1 MKVLGI
7 VGSPHKNGMT
17 AKLVKKALK
26 GAREEGV
33 ETEILYLIDEEL
45 KYCEGCSGGCFQTL
59 KCVKDEKATLRSQRV
74 SSCDALVFGV
84 PVYCWQIN
92 GLSSLFIDKQRF
104 NTGSIVAPSTNTRPA
119 LGIAV
124 AGGSGTGCI
133 LALQSLYKYL
143 FNWSFRG
150 IDPLPVTRFN
160 FDEALELA
168 EKYGKHL
175 VQIARG
181 KKQFSSFG
189 EAIAY
194 YETLEFMK
202 YTPIDELHFIVKS
215 ILKVLENREEVND
228 LKEQLL
234 NELNLAEESLSI
246 GDRLNGAIHL
256 DNAYRIG
263 VKAWNI
269 ANSQ

>member
-7 VGSPHKNGMT
+7 VGSPHKDGMT
-17 AKLVKKALK
+17 SKLVKSALE
-26 GAREEGV
+26 GARKEGA
-33 ETEILYLIDEEL
+33 ETDIIYLIDEDL
-45 KYCEGCSGGCFQTL
+45 RYCEGCGGGCFRTF
-59 KCVKDEKATLRSQRV
+59 KCIWDDNATSRSKRV
-74 SSCDALVFGV
+74 DSCDALVFGV

-104 NTGSIVAPSTNTRPA
+104 STGSIIGPSSNTRPA
-119 LGIAV
+119 LGITV

-133 LALQSLYKYL
+133 LALQTLYKYF

-160 FDEALELA
+160 YEEALELA
-168 EKYGKHL
+168 REYGKHL
-175 VQIARG
+175 VQVARE
-181 KKQFSSFG
+181 KKPFSSFG

-194 YETLEFMK
+194 FETLEYMD

-215 ILKVLENREEVND
+215 ILRSLGERVTEE
-228 LKEQLL
+228 LKE
-234 NELNLAEESLSI
+234 ELVLAEKALKV

-256 DNAYRIG
+256 DRAYRIG
-263 VKAWNI
+263 VNVWNTSK
-269 ANSQ
+269 NKS

>member
-7 VGSPHKNGMT
+7 VGSPHKEGMT
-17 AKLVKKALK
+17 AKLVSMALT
-26 GAREEGV
+26 GAKEEGA
-33 ETEILYLIDEEL
+33 ETEMLYLVDEDL
-45 KYCEGCSGGCFQTL
+45 RYCEGCGGGCFQTL
-59 KCVKDEKATLRSQRV
+59 KCVKDEKATERSKRV
-74 SSCDALVFGV
+74 STCDALVFGV

-104 NTGSIVAPSTNTRPA
+104 DTGSIIAPSNNTRPA

-133 LALQSLYKYL
+133 LALQSLYKYF

-160 FDEALELA
+160 FQEALELA
-168 EKYGKHL
+168 KEYGKHL
-175 VQIARG
+175 VQVAKE
-181 KKQFSSFG
+181 KKKFSSFG

-194 YETLEFMK
+194 YETLEYMK
-202 YTPIDELHFIVKS
+202 YTPVDELLFIVKS
-215 ILKVLENREEVND
+215 VLKGLEKKEGIDELR
-228 LKEQLL
+228 EQLL
-234 NELNLAEESLSI
+234 NELELAQKALNNQ
-246 GDRLNGAIHL
+246 DRLNGAIHL

-263 VKAWNI
+263 IKAWNMV
-269 ANSQ
+269 NR

>member
-7 VGSPHKNGMT
+7 VGSPHKDGMT
-17 AKLVKKALK
+17 ANLVKNALE
-26 GAREEGV
+26 GARDGGA
-33 ETEILYLIDEEL
+33 ETELMYLIDESL
-45 KYCEGCSGGCFQTL
+45 RYCEGCSGGCFRTY
-59 KCVKDEKATLRSQRV
+59 KCIWDENATLRSQRV
-74 SSCDALVFGV
+74 DSCDALIFGV

-104 NTGSIVAPSTNTRPA
+104 STGSIIGPSSNTRPA
-119 LGIAV
+119 LGITV

-133 LALQSLYKYL
+133 LALQTLYKYF

-160 FDEALELA
+160 YNRALELA
-168 EKYGKHL
+168 KIYGRHL
-175 VQIARG
+175 VQVARE
-181 KKQFSSFG
+181 KKPFSSFG

-194 YETLEFMK
+194 FETLEYMN

-215 ILKVLENREEVND
+215 ILEELEKELTEE
-228 LKEQLL
+228 LEE
-234 NELNLAEESLSI
+234 ELRLAENALKV

-256 DNAYRIG
+256 DKAYRIG
-263 VKAWNI
+263 VRLWNMSK
-269 ANSQ
+269 NKS

>member
-1 MKVLGI
+1 MKILGI
-7 VGSPHKNGMT
+7 VGSPHKDGMT
-17 AKLVKKALK
+17 AKLVKKALE
-26 GAREEGV
+26 GVREEGE
-33 ETEILYLIDEEL
+33 ETDLIYLIDEEL
-45 KYCEGCSGGCFQTL
+45 RYCEGCGGGCFQTL
-59 KCVKDEKATLRSQRV
+59 RCVRDEKATARSKRV

-133 LALQSLYKYL
+133 LALQSLYKYF

-160 FDEALELA
+160 FQEALELA
-168 EKYGKHL
+168 KEYGKHL
-175 VQIARG
+175 VQVARE

-194 YETLEFMK
+194 YETLEYMK

-215 ILKVLENREEVND
+215 ILKSLEKKEGIND

-234 NELNLAEESLSI
+234 NELDLAEKALTN
-246 GDRLNGAIHL
+246 GDRLNEAIHL

-269 ANSQ
+269 INS